1 LLTHLPDSVYHVSF
15 RRYRLLKL
23 PLRCDVV
30 DKRCFG
36 PPICRGEGTPQ
47 ISDMHFQIALPTEHV
62 AYFGW
67 VPLSQLGE

>member
-1 LLTHLPDSVYHVSF
+1 
-15 RRYRLLKL
+15 L

-30 DKRCFG
+30 EKRCFG